1 MDIYNVFTGPTTASD
16 PDDPSPYDGRFQR
29 FGPTIG
35 ANRLGGTVYEL
46 APGQAI
52 CPYHYEYGNE
62 EWLLVLTGRPTLRT
76 PEGQRVLEPGDVVC
90 FPEGPEGAHKVSN
103 AGEETTRVLMLSTKQ
118 RPDVSYYPDS
128 GKLGVWTT
136 RQEDHGIYRRGNAV
150 DYFEGEARKE

>member
-16 PDDPSPYDGRFQR
+16 PDDPSPYDGRYQR
-29 FGPTIG
+29 LGQTIG
-35 ANRLGGTVYEL
+35 ASRLGGTVYEL

-76 PEGQRVLEPGDVVC
+76 PEGERVLDPGDVVC
-90 FPEGPEGAHKVSN
+90 FPEGPEGAHKVTNS
-103 AGEETTRVLMLSTKQ
+103 GDETTRVLMLSTKQ

-136 RQEDHGIYRRGNAV
+136 RQEDHGIYRRGDTV
-150 DYFEGEARKE
+150 DYFEGEI